1 MGKVLD
7 LGIFLKKMSNKK
19 IIIKDLNNIN
29 VVIKD
34 AKKFLEHIYEYHSS
48 GSSIHEEE
56 GHFFLVDEKFR
67 KSLKNLI
74 S

>member
-1 MGKVLD
+1 
-7 LGIFLKKMSNKK
+7 MSNKK

-34 AKKFLEHIYEYHSS
+34 AKKFLEHIYEYHPS
-48 GSSIHEEE
+48 GASIHEEE
-56 GHFFLVDEKFR
+56 GHLFLVDEKFR